1 MIRMIEKT
9 LKCLV
14 GASLLTSLVCAQA
27 PLEPLERVAVRA
39 DEDGAQFVLKDSGEP
54 FYVTGFNYVR
64 LREGHSTFEAA
75 TDLTE
80 AAYEPERAEV
90 MLRTLSESGYNTV
103 RVFVIGRNPKC
114 PGIGGNYDTTQ
125 GLYEPYMENVL
136 DFLIRATRHGIRV
149 FPTFGDGGLPRN
161 AYYLDRFKGKP
172 GGKNRYVL
180 TQQGIDARV
189 EWFTSFLTYIKDKEP
204 AVLPTLLGLQCQNE
218 AYLSANQW
226 PFTETEGSLT
236 AANGKTYDLS
246 SSESRQALMD
256 EGYHYYHAQIV
267 AAVRAIDPQMLIAEG
282 VFVPRAVGKDP
293 VRDIGVWQGKV
304 RDERY
309 PPMLTAIGESPLDF
323 LDVHFYRTSTKMTV
337 DEAFRASLD
346 STGFFSWKMQQIR
359 KEKPLILGE
368 FGAFD
373 HVEQTF
379 AEAVESMVRVRD
391 LALHLGMNGML
402 FWTLDCLEQERL
414 YHAADDWP
422 LFYQKMGA
430 LDRRSADFS
439 IDVFWPSTLQS
450 IGGRVKKVSSY
461 APGMGPDKML
471 DGDPSTYWQSGVD
484 SDGAQPPH
492 FVMLEIPRGQ
502 RVAGLSY
509 RAYTGGNG
517 NGHVTKCTVYA
528 SEDGANWG
536 LPLVEKFRLQAEVD
550 KTQKIRFR
558 RPTAKRYIGMKIT
571 DTNGGGGAPIAIIGE
586 LDVLLD

>member
-64 LREGHSTFEAA
+64 LREGHSTFAAA

-90 MLRTLSESGYNTV
+90 MFRTLSESGYNTV

-346 STGFFSWKMQQIR
+346 STGFFSWKMRQIR

-379 AEAVESMVRVRD
+379 VEAVESMVRVRD

-430 LDRRSADFS
+430 LDRMSVDFS
-439 IDVFWPSTLQS
+439 IGDFWPSTLQS
-450 IGGRVKKVSSY
+450 IAGRIKKVSSY
-461 APGMGPDKML
+461 APGMGPDKIL
-471 DGDPSTYWQSGVD
+471 DGDPSTYWQSGVH

-536 LPLVEKFRLQAEVD
+536 LPLVEKFRLQAEVE
-550 KTQKIRFR
+550 KAQLIRFR
-558 RPTAKRYIGMKIT
+558 RPTGKRYIGMKIT
-571 DTNGGGGAPIAIIGE
+571 ETNAGDDRSMAAIGE